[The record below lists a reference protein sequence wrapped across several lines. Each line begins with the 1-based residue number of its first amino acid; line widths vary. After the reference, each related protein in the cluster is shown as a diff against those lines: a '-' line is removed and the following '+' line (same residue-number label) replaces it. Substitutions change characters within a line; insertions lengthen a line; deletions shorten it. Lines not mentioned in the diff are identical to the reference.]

1 MSVIIQK
8 MEKTKEKSKI
18 NFAQKKNRSMLAS
31 FIIGGIV
38 FVIFIFPL
46 YWMIVTA
53 LKTQVEIFSIPTPLW
68 PKDLTLDAFKDQLS
82 ASGDTLRGFKNSMII
97 ACGATFISTVLAIPA
112 AFGLARFKFKARKW
126 LILFFLITQMLPS
139 TLVLTSLY
147 IMFAKMKIL
156 NTYLAPILADATL
169 GIPFSIIILRTY
181 FVSIPKELDEAANID
196 GCNHLQSFLKIMLPI
211 AKPGVVVA
219 AVFSFVYAWGD
230 LIYGIT
236 FITNPNMR
244 PITSSIYNYVQQYQT
259 LWNSTMAFGMIA
271 ISPVVLIFIFMQKY
285 IVSGLTNGAV
295 KA

>member
-1 MSVIIQK
+1 MK
-8 MEKTKEKSKI
+8 KE
-18 NFAQKKNRSMLAS
+18 NRRKLIS
-31 FIIGGIV
+31 FLLGGLV
-38 FVIFIFPL
+38 FLIFIFPL

-68 PKDLTLDAFKDQLS
+68 PKNLTFEAFAKQLS
-82 ASGDTLRGFKNSMII
+82 TSGDTLRGFKNSLII
-97 ACGATFISTVLAIPA
+97 SCGATVIATVLSIPA
-112 AFGLARFKFKARKW
+112 AYGLARFRFGARRG
-126 LILFFLITQMLPS
+126 LVLFFLITQMLPS

-147 IMFAKMKIL
+147 IMFSKMHLL
-156 NTYLAPILADATL
+156 NTYWAPILADATL

-181 FVSIPKELDEAANID
+181 FVSIPKELDEAAKID
-196 GCNHLQSFLKIMLPI
+196 GCGHVSAFTKIMLPI
-211 AKPGVVVA
+211 AKPGIVVA

-259 LWNSTMAFGMIA
+259 LWNSTMAFGIIA

>member
-1 MSVIIQK
+1 MG
-8 MEKTKEKSKI
+8 KEKKDKMI
-18 NFAQKKNRSMLAS
+18 S
-31 FIIGGIV
+31 FVLGAIV
-38 FVIFIFPL
+38 FLIFIFPL

-53 LKTQVEIFSIPTPLW
+53 LKTQLEIFTIPTPLW
-68 PKDLTLDAFKDQLS
+68 PKDITFEAFEKQLS
-82 ASGDTLRGFKNSMII
+82 TSGDTLRGFKNSLII
-97 ACGATFISTVLAIPA
+97 SSGATVIATLLAIPA
-112 AFGLARFKFKARKW
+112 AYGLARFHFRVRKR

-139 TLVLTSLY
+139 TLILTSLY
-147 IMFAKMKIL
+147 IMFSKVGLL
-156 NTYLAPILADATL
+156 NSYWAPILADATL

-181 FVSIPKELDEAANID
+181 FISIPKELDEAAKID
-196 GCNHLQSFLKIMLPI
+196 GCSHFTAFVRIMLPI

-259 LWNSTMAFGMIA
+259 LWNSTMAFGLIA
-271 ISPVVLIFIFMQKY
+271 IAPIVLIFIFMQKY

-295 KA
+295 KG

>member
-1 MSVIIQK
+1 
-8 MEKTKEKSKI
+8 MEKESRSKLI
-18 NFAQKKNRSMLAS
+18 S
-31 FIIGGIV
+31 FLVGGIV
-38 FVIFIFPL
+38 FLVFIFPL

-68 PKDLTLDAFKDQLS
+68 PENLTFEAFAKQLS
-82 ASGDTLRGFKNSMII
+82 ASGDTLRGFKNSLII
-97 ACGATFISTVLAIPA
+97 SCGATAIATVLAIPA
-112 AFGLARFKFKARKW
+112 AYGLARFRFGARKG
-126 LILFFLITQMLPS
+126 LVLFFLITQMLPS

-147 IMFAKMKIL
+147 IMFSKMRLL
-156 NTYLAPILADATL
+156 NTYWAPILADATL

-181 FVSIPKELDEAANID
+181 FVSIPKELDEAAKID
-196 GCNHLQSFLKIMLPI
+196 GCGHVSAFTKIMLPI
-211 AKPGVVVA
+211 AKPGIVVA

-259 LWNSTMAFGMIA
+259 LWNSTMAFGIIA

>member
-1 MSVIIQK
+1 MK
-8 MEKTKEKSKI
+8 KESRSKLI
-18 NFAQKKNRSMLAS
+18 S
-31 FIIGGIV
+31 FLVGGIV
-38 FVIFIFPL
+38 FLVFIFPL

-68 PKDLTLDAFKDQLS
+68 PENLTFEAFAKQLS
-82 ASGDTLRGFKNSMII
+82 ASGDTLRGFKNSLII
-97 ACGATFISTVLAIPA
+97 SCGATAIATVLAIPA
-112 AFGLARFKFKARKW
+112 AYGLARFRFGARKG
-126 LILFFLITQMLPS
+126 LVLFFLITQMLPS

-147 IMFAKMKIL
+147 IMFSKMRLL
-156 NTYLAPILADATL
+156 NTYWAPILADATL

-181 FVSIPKELDEAANID
+181 FVSIPKELDEAAKID
-196 GCNHLQSFLKIMLPI
+196 GCGDVSAFTKIMLPI
-211 AKPGVVVA
+211 AKPGIVVA

-259 LWNSTMAFGMIA
+259 LWNSTMAFGIIA

>member
-1 MSVIIQK
+1 MK
-8 MEKTKEKSKI
+8 KESRSK
-18 NFAQKKNRSMLAS
+18 LVS
-31 FIIGGIV
+31 FLVGGLV
-38 FVIFIFPL
+38 FLVFIFPL
-46 YWMIVTA
+46 YWMVVTA

-68 PKDLTLDAFKDQLS
+68 PENLTNNAIAVHLS
-82 ASGDTLRGFKNSMII
+82 SSGDTLRGFKNSLII
-97 ACGATFISTVLAIPA
+97 SCGATVIATVLAIPA
-112 AFGLARFKFKARKW
+112 AYGLARFRFGARRG
-126 LILFFLITQMLPS
+126 LVLFFLITQMLPS

-147 IMFAKMKIL
+147 IMFSKMHLL
-156 NTYLAPILADATL
+156 NTYWAPILADATL

-181 FVSIPKELDEAANID
+181 FVSIPKELDEAAKID
-196 GCNHLQSFLKIMLPI
+196 GCGHVSAFTKIMLPI
-211 AKPGVVVA
+211 AKPGIVVA

-259 LWNSTMAFGMIA
+259 LWNSTMAFGIIA
-271 ISPVVLIFIFMQKY
+271 ITPVVLIFIFMQKY

>member
-1 MSVIIQK
+1 MK
-8 MEKTKEKSKI
+8 KESRSK
-18 NFAQKKNRSMLAS
+18 LVS
-31 FIIGGIV
+31 FLVGGLV
-38 FVIFIFPL
+38 FLVFIFPL
-46 YWMIVTA
+46 YWMVVTA

-68 PKDLTLDAFKDQLS
+68 PKNLTLDAFAKQLS
-82 ASGDTLRGFKNSMII
+82 SSGDTLRGFKNSLII
-97 ACGATFISTVLAIPA
+97 SCGATAIATVLAIPA
-112 AFGLARFKFKARKW
+112 AYGLARFRFGARRG
-126 LILFFLITQMLPS
+126 LVLFFLITQMLPS

-147 IMFAKMKIL
+147 IMFSKMHLL
-156 NTYLAPILADATL
+156 NTYWAPILADATL

-181 FVSIPKELDEAANID
+181 FVSIPKELDAKID
-196 GCNHLQSFLKIMLPI
+196 GCGHVSAFTKIMLPI
-211 AKPGVVVA
+211 AKPGIVVA

-259 LWNSTMAFGMIA
+259 LWNSTMAFGIIA
-271 ISPVVLIFIFMQKY
+271 ITPVVLIFIFMQKY

>member
-1 MSVIIQK
+1 MK
-8 MEKTKEKSKI
+8 KESRSK
-18 NFAQKKNRSMLAS
+18 LVS
-31 FIIGGIV
+31 FLVGGLV
-38 FVIFIFPL
+38 FLVFIFPL
-46 YWMIVTA
+46 YWMVVTA

-68 PKDLTLDAFKDQLS
+68 PENLTFDAFAKQLS
-82 ASGDTLRGFKNSMII
+82 SSGDTLRGFKNSLII
-97 ACGATFISTVLAIPA
+97 SCGATVIATVLAIPA
-112 AFGLARFKFKARKW
+112 AYGLARFRFGARRG
-126 LILFFLITQMLPS
+126 LVLFFLITQMLPS

-147 IMFAKMKIL
+147 IMFSEMHLL
-156 NTYLAPILADATL
+156 NTYWAPILADATL

-181 FVSIPKELDEAANID
+181 FVSIPKELDEAAKID
-196 GCNHLQSFLKIMLPI
+196 GCGHVSAFTKIMLPI
-211 AKPGVVVA
+211 AKPGIVVA

-259 LWNSTMAFGMIA
+259 LWNSTMAFGIIA
-271 ISPVVLIFIFMQKY
+271 ITPVVLIFIFMQKY

>member
-1 MSVIIQK
+1 MK
-8 MEKTKEKSKI
+8 NEK
-18 NFAQKKNRSMLAS
+18 KKNVKF
-31 FIIGGIV
+31 FILGLLVLIV
-38 FVIFIFPL
+38 FIFPL

-53 LKTQVEIFSIPTPLW
+53 LKTQLEIFQIPTPLW
-68 PKDLTLDAFKDQLS
+68 PENLTFKAFTDQLS
-82 ASGDTLRGFKNSMII
+82 SSGETLRGFKNSLII
-97 ACGATFISTVLAIPA
+97 ALGATTISTVLSIPA
-112 AFGLARFKFKARKW
+112 AYGLARFRFKMRKFMV
-126 LILFFLITQMLPS
+126 LFFLMTQMLPS
-139 TLVLTSLY
+139 TLILTSLY
-147 IMFAKMKIL
+147 IMFSRMGIL

-181 FVSIPKELDEAANID
+181 FISIPKELDEAAKID
-196 GCNHLQSFLKIMLPI
+196 GCSHLTSFVRIMLPI
-211 AKPGVVVA
+211 AKPGIVVA

-259 LWNSTMAFGMIA
+259 LWNSVMAFGIIA
-271 ISPVVLIFIFMQKY
+271 ITPVVLIFIFMQKY

>member
-1 MSVIIQK
+1 MK
-8 MEKTKEKSKI
+8 KESRSK
-18 NFAQKKNRSMLAS
+18 LVS
-31 FIIGGIV
+31 FLVGGLV
-38 FVIFIFPL
+38 FLVFIFPL
-46 YWMIVTA
+46 YWMVVTA

-68 PKDLTLDAFKDQLS
+68 PENLTLDAFAKQLS
-82 ASGDTLRGFKNSMII
+82 SSGDTLRGFKNSLII
-97 ACGATFISTVLAIPA
+97 SCGATVIATVLAIPA
-112 AFGLARFKFKARKW
+112 AYGLARFRFGARRG
-126 LILFFLITQMLPS
+126 LVLFFLITQMLPS

-147 IMFAKMKIL
+147 IMFSKMHLL
-156 NTYLAPILADATL
+156 NTYWAPILADATL

-181 FVSIPKELDEAANID
+181 FVSIPKELDEAAKID
-196 GCNHLQSFLKIMLPI
+196 GCGHVSAFTKIMLPI
-211 AKPGVVVA
+211 AKPGIVVA

-259 LWNSTMAFGMIA
+259 LWNSTMAFGIIA
-271 ISPVVLIFIFMQKY
+271 ITPVVLIFIFMQKY

>member
-1 MSVIIQK
+1 M
-8 MEKTKEKSKI
+8 
-18 NFAQKKNRSMLAS
+18 KKNNRSKVLLFLA
-31 FIIGGIV
+31 GGIV
-38 FVIFIFPL
+38 FLIFIFPL
-46 YWMIVTA
+46 YWMLVTA

-68 PKDLTLDAFKDQLS
+68 PENLTFDAFTKQLS
-82 ASGDTLRGFKNSMII
+82 TSGDTLRGFKNSLII
-97 ACGATFISTVLAIPA
+97 SCGATVISTVLAIPA
-112 AFGLARFKFKARKW
+112 SYGLARFRFGARKA
-126 LILFFLITQMLPS
+126 LVLFFLITQMLPS

-147 IMFAKMKIL
+147 IMFSKLGLL

-181 FVSIPKELDEAANID
+181 FVSIPKELDEAAKID
-196 GCNHLQSFLKIMLPI
+196 GCSHLSAFVKIMLHI
-211 AKPGVVVA
+211 AKPWIVVA

-259 LWNSTMAFGMIA
+259 LWNSTMAFGIIA
-271 ISPVVLIFIFMQKY
+271 ITPVVLIFIFMQKY

>member
-1 MSVIIQK
+1 MK
-8 MEKTKEKSKI
+8 NEK
-18 NFAQKKNRSMLAS
+18 KKNVKF
-31 FIIGGIV
+31 FILGLFVLIV
-38 FVIFIFPL
+38 FIFPL

-53 LKTQVEIFSIPTPLW
+53 LKTQLEIFQIPTPLW
-68 PKDLTLDAFKDQLS
+68 PENLTFKAFTDQLS
-82 ASGDTLRGFKNSMII
+82 SSGETLRGFKNSLII
-97 ACGATFISTVLAIPA
+97 ALGATTISTVLSIPA
-112 AFGLARFKFKARKW
+112 AYGLARFRFKMRKFMV
-126 LILFFLITQMLPS
+126 LFFLMTQMLPS
-139 TLVLTSLY
+139 TLILTSLY
-147 IMFAKMKIL
+147 IMFSRMGIL

-181 FVSIPKELDEAANID
+181 FISIPKELDEAAKID
-196 GCNHLQSFLKIMLPI
+196 GCSHLTSFVRIMLPI
-211 AKPGVVVA
+211 AKPGIVVA

-259 LWNSTMAFGMIA
+259 LWNSVMAFGIIA
-271 ISPVVLIFIFMQKY
+271 ITPVVLIFIFMQKY

>member
-1 MSVIIQK
+1 M
-8 MEKTKEKSKI
+8 
-18 NFAQKKNRSMLAS
+18 KKNSRSKVLLFLA
-31 FIIGGIV
+31 GGIV
-38 FVIFIFPL
+38 FLIFIFPL
-46 YWMIVTA
+46 YWMLVTA

-68 PKDLTLDAFKDQLS
+68 PENLTFDAFAKQLS
-82 ASGDTLRGFKNSMII
+82 ASGDTLRGFKNSLII
-97 ACGATFISTVLAIPA
+97 SCGATVISTVLAIPA
-112 AFGLARFKFKARKW
+112 SYGLARFRFGARKA
-126 LILFFLITQMLPS
+126 LVLFFLITQMLPS

-147 IMFAKMKIL
+147 IMFSKLGLL
-156 NTYLAPILADATL
+156 NTYMAPILADATL

-181 FVSIPKELDEAANID
+181 FVSIPKELDEAAKID
-196 GCNHLQSFLKIMLPI
+196 GCSHLSAFVKIMLPI
-211 AKPGVVVA
+211 AKPGIVVA

-259 LWNSTMAFGMIA
+259 LWNSTMAFGIIA
-271 ISPVVLIFIFMQKY
+271 ITPVVLIFIFMQKY

>member
-1 MSVIIQK
+1 M
-8 MEKTKEKSKI
+8 KEKK
-18 NFAQKKNRSMLAS
+18 NNKKLFWIGL
-31 FIIGGIV
+31 FI
-38 FVIFIFPL
+38 FMALMFPL

-53 LKTQVEIFSIPTPLW
+53 LKTQTEIFAIPTPLW
-68 PKDLTLDAFKDQLS
+68 PKNLTLEPFAEQLS
-82 ASGDTLRGFKNSMII
+82 VSGDTLRGFKNSMII
-97 ACGATFISTVLAIPA
+97 GVGATIISTILSIPA
-112 AFGLARFKFKARKW
+112 AYGLARFRFRMKKP

-147 IMFAKMKIL
+147 IMFSRLHLL
-156 NTYLAPILADATL
+156 NTYIAPIIADATL

-181 FVSIPKELDEAANID
+181 FISIPKELDEAAKID
-196 GCNHLQSFLKIMLPI
+196 GCNHLQSFVKVMLPI
-211 AKPGVVVA
+211 AKPGIVVA

-259 LWNSTMAFGMIA
+259 LWNSTMAFGIVA
-271 ISPVVLIFIFMQKY
+271 IMPVVLIFIFMQKY

>member
-1 MSVIIQK
+1 MK
-8 MEKTKEKSKI
+8 KE
-18 NFAQKKNRSMLAS
+18 NRSKLIS
-31 FIIGGIV
+31 FLLGGLV
-38 FVIFIFPL
+38 FLIFIFPL

-68 PKDLTLDAFKDQLS
+68 PKNLTFEAFAKQLS
-82 ASGDTLRGFKNSMII
+82 TSGDTLRGFKNSLII
-97 ACGATFISTVLAIPA
+97 SCGATVIATVLSIPA
-112 AFGLARFKFKARKW
+112 AYGLARFRFGARRG
-126 LILFFLITQMLPS
+126 LVLFFLITQMLPS

-147 IMFAKMKIL
+147 IMFSKMHLL
-156 NTYLAPILADATL
+156 NTYWAPILADATL

-181 FVSIPKELDEAANID
+181 FVSIPKELDEAAKID
-196 GCNHLQSFLKIMLPI
+196 GCGHVSAFTKIMLPI
-211 AKPGVVVA
+211 AKPGIVVA

-236 FITNPNMR
+236 FITTPNMR

-259 LWNSTMAFGMIA
+259 LWNSTMAFGIIA

>member
-1 MSVIIQK
+1 MK
-8 MEKTKEKSKI
+8 KERRTNAI
-18 NFAQKKNRSMLAS
+18 LFVVGLCIFAVL
-31 FIIGGIV
+31 
-38 FVIFIFPL
+38 IFPL
-46 YWMIVTA
+46 YWMVVTA
-53 LKTQVEIFSIPTPLW
+53 LKTQTDIFAIPTPLW
-68 PKDLTLDAFKDQLS
+68 PKNLYLDAFKEQLS
-82 ASGDTLRGFKNSMII
+82 LSGDTLRGFKNSAII
-97 ACGATFISTVLAIPA
+97 AVGATAISTILAIPA
-112 AFGLARFKFKARKW
+112 AYGLARFRFKAKKG

-139 TLVLTSLY
+139 TLVLTPLY
-147 IMFAKMKIL
+147 IMFSKMGLL
-156 NTYLAPILADATL
+156 NTYVAPMLADATL

-181 FVSIPKELDEAANID
+181 FISIPKELDEAANID
-196 GCNHLQSFLKIMLPI
+196 GCGHIKSFFMIMLPI

-259 LWNSTMAFGMIA
+259 LWNSTMAFGIIA
-271 ISPVVLIFIFMQKY
+271 ISPVILIFIFMQKY

>member
-1 MSVIIQK
+1 MK
-8 MEKTKEKSKI
+8 KESRSK
-18 NFAQKKNRSMLAS
+18 LVS
-31 FIIGGIV
+31 FLVGGLV
-38 FVIFIFPL
+38 FLVFIFPL
-46 YWMIVTA
+46 YWMVVTA

-68 PKDLTLDAFKDQLS
+68 PENLTFDAFAKQLS
-82 ASGDTLRGFKNSMII
+82 SSGDTLRGFKNSLII
-97 ACGATFISTVLAIPA
+97 SCGATVIATVLAILA
-112 AFGLARFKFKARKW
+112 AYGLARFRFGARRG
-126 LILFFLITQMLPS
+126 LVLFFLITQMLPS

-147 IMFAKMKIL
+147 IMFSKMHLL
-156 NTYLAPILADATL
+156 NTYWAPILADATL

-181 FVSIPKELDEAANID
+181 FVSIPKELDEAAKID
-196 GCNHLQSFLKIMLPI
+196 GCGHVSAFTKIMLPI
-211 AKPGVVVA
+211 AKPGIVVA

-259 LWNSTMAFGMIA
+259 LWNSTMAFGIIA
-271 ISPVVLIFIFMQKY
+271 ITPVVLIFIFMQKY

>member
-1 MSVIIQK
+1 MK
-8 MEKTKEKSKI
+8 KDSKGNLI
-18 NFAQKKNRSMLAS
+18 S
-31 FIIGGIV
+31 FLVGGIV
-38 FVIFIFPL
+38 FLIFIFPL

-68 PKDLTLDAFKDQLS
+68 PKNLTFDAFAKQLS
-82 ASGDTLRGFKNSMII
+82 TSGDTLRGFKNSLII
-97 ACGATFISTVLAIPA
+97 SCGATVISTVLSIPA
-112 AFGLARFKFKARKW
+112 SYGLARFRFSARKA
-126 LILFFLITQMLPS
+126 LVLFFLITQMLPS

-147 IMFAKMKIL
+147 IMFSKLGLL
-156 NTYLAPILADATL
+156 NTYWAPILADATL

-181 FVSIPKELDEAANID
+181 FVSIPKELDEAAKID
-196 GCNHLQSFLKIMLPI
+196 GCGHLTAFVKIMLPI
-211 AKPGVVVA
+211 AKPGIVVA

-259 LWNSTMAFGMIA
+259 LWNSTMAFGIIA
-271 ISPVVLIFIFMQKY
+271 ITPVVLIFIFMQKY

>member
-1 MSVIIQK
+1 MK
-8 MEKTKEKSKI
+8 KESRSK
-18 NFAQKKNRSMLAS
+18 LVS
-31 FIIGGIV
+31 FLVGGLV
-38 FVIFIFPL
+38 FLVFIFPL
-46 YWMIVTA
+46 YWMVVTA

-68 PKDLTLDAFKDQLS
+68 PENLTFDAFAKQLS
-82 ASGDTLRGFKNSMII
+82 SSGDTLRGFKNSLII
-97 ACGATFISTVLAIPA
+97 SCGATVIATVLAIPA
-112 AFGLARFKFKARKW
+112 AYGLARFRFGARRG
-126 LILFFLITQMLPS
+126 LVLFFLITQMLPS

-147 IMFAKMKIL
+147 IMFSKMHLL
-156 NTYLAPILADATL
+156 NTYWAPILADATL

-181 FVSIPKELDEAANID
+181 FVSIPKELDEAAKID
-196 GCNHLQSFLKIMLPI
+196 GCGHVSAFTKIMLPI
-211 AKPGVVVA
+211 AKPGIVVA

-259 LWNSTMAFGMIA
+259 LWNSTMAFGIIA
-271 ISPVVLIFIFMQKY
+271 ITPGVLIFIFMQTY

>member
-1 MSVIIQK
+1 MK
-8 MEKTKEKSKI
+8 KESRSK
-18 NFAQKKNRSMLAS
+18 LVS
-31 FIIGGIV
+31 FLVGGLV
-38 FVIFIFPL
+38 FLVFIFPL
-46 YWMIVTA
+46 YWMVVTA

-68 PKDLTLDAFKDQLS
+68 PENLTFDAFAKQLS
-82 ASGDTLRGFKNSMII
+82 SSGDTLRGFKNSLII
-97 ACGATFISTVLAIPA
+97 SCGATVIATVLAIPA
-112 AFGLARFKFKARKW
+112 AYGLARFRFGARRG
-126 LILFFLITQMLPS
+126 LVLFFLITQMLPS

-147 IMFAKMKIL
+147 IMFSKMHLL
-156 NTYLAPILADATL
+156 NTYWAPILADATL

-181 FVSIPKELDEAANID
+181 FVSIPKELDEAAKID
-196 GCNHLQSFLKIMLPI
+196 GCGHVSAFTKIMLPI
-211 AKPGVVVA
+211 AKPGIVVA

-259 LWNSTMAFGMIA
+259 LWNSTMAFGIIA
-271 ISPVVLIFIFMQKY
+271 ITPVVQIFIFMQKY

>member
-1 MSVIIQK
+1 MK
-8 MEKTKEKSKI
+8 KE
-18 NFAQKKNRSMLAS
+18 NRSKLIS
-31 FIIGGIV
+31 FLLGGLV
-38 FVIFIFPL
+38 FLIFIFPL

-68 PKDLTLDAFKDQLS
+68 PKNLTFEAFAKQLS
-82 ASGDTLRGFKNSMII
+82 TSGDTLRGFKNSLII
-97 ACGATFISTVLAIPA
+97 SCGATVIATVLSIPA
-112 AFGLARFKFKARKW
+112 AYGLARFRFGARRG
-126 LILFFLITQMLPS
+126 LVLFFLITQMLPS

-147 IMFAKMKIL
+147 IMFSKMHLL
-156 NTYLAPILADATL
+156 NTYWAPILADATL
-169 GIPFSIIILRTY
+169 GIPFSIIILRTS
-181 FVSIPKELDEAANID
+181 FVSIPKELDEAAKID
-196 GCNHLQSFLKIMLPI
+196 GCGHVSAFTKIMLPI
-211 AKPGVVVA
+211 AKPGIVVA

-259 LWNSTMAFGMIA
+259 LWNSTMAFGIIA

>member
-1 MSVIIQK
+1 MK
-8 MEKTKEKSKI
+8 KESRSKLI
-18 NFAQKKNRSMLAS
+18 S
-31 FIIGGIV
+31 FLVGGIV
-38 FVIFIFPL
+38 FLVFIFPL

-68 PKDLTLDAFKDQLS
+68 PENLTCEAFAKQLS
-82 ASGDTLRGFKNSMII
+82 ASGDTLRGFKNSLII
-97 ACGATFISTVLAIPA
+97 SCGATAIATVLAIPA
-112 AFGLARFKFKARKW
+112 AYGLARFRFGARKG
-126 LILFFLITQMLPS
+126 LVLFFLITQMLPS

-147 IMFAKMKIL
+147 IMFSKMRLL
-156 NTYLAPILADATL
+156 NTYWAPILADATL

-181 FVSIPKELDEAANID
+181 FVSIPKELDEAAKID
-196 GCNHLQSFLKIMLPI
+196 GCGHVSAFTKIMLPI
-211 AKPGVVVA
+211 AKPGIVVA

-259 LWNSTMAFGMIA
+259 LWNSTMAFGIIA